1 MVNEEGLSMRISR
14 YDNPDYDLLRG
25 VDKAAILINYLGK
38 DAIKVVFKSMDD
50 TDIRKILHLMSK
62 FKVVPVSI
70 TKRVLEEYYE
80 ILSESE
86 DFIFSDQTGNKETI
100 IDALGEERARDILG
114 GLNIGSG
121 SGSRSLESL
130 EMVDAKSLSTF
141 LVNEHPQTV
150 AVILAHLD
158 PEKKGEVLRRLPESL
173 QAEVVLRMANLD
185 NVDPELISE
194 IDKVLKNQLS
204 SSHTVEQASLGGVQ
218 PVAEMLN
225 VMDKNSEQS
234 IMSRLEEKD
243 PLLAEEIRKLMFVF
257 EDIAKIDDRGIQ
269 ILLKEVSND
278 RLLLSLKTANDE
290 IRNKIFKNI
299 STRAA
304 EMLRED
310 LANMGP
316 ARLSD
321 VETAQQEIVNVA
333 RRLEAEGK
341 IIIARG
347 GTEDAMV

>member
-1 MVNEEGLSMRISR
+1 MRSAR
-14 YDNPDYDLLRG
+14 YENIDYDTLRG
-25 VDKAAILINYLGK
+25 VDKAAILVNYLGRE
-38 DAIKVVFKSMDD
+38 AIKVLFKKMDD
-50 TDIRKILHLMSK
+50 GDIRKLIHLMSK
-62 FKVVPVSI
+62 FKVVPVHI

-80 ILSESE
+80 MVSESE
-86 DFIFSDQTGNKETI
+86 DYIFSESMASKETI
-100 IDALGEERARDILG
+100 IDALGEERARGILG
-114 GLNIGSG
+114 GLNINSG
-121 SGSRSLESL
+121 SGRTLESL

-150 AVILAHLD
+150 AVILAHLE

-185 NVDPELISE
+185 NVDPELIAE

-204 SSHTVEQASLGGVQ
+204 NSHTVEQASLGGVQ

-225 VMDKNSEQS
+225 VMDKNTEQS

-269 ILLKEVSND
+269 ILLKEVPND
-278 RLLLSLKTANDE
+278 RLLLALKTANED

-299 STRAA
+299 SARAA

-310 LANMGP
+310 LSNMGP

-321 VETAQQEIVNVA
+321 VESAQQEIVNVA
-333 RRLEAEGK
+333 RRLEVEGK

-347 GTEDAMV
+347 GNEDAMV

>member
-1 MVNEEGLSMRISR
+1 MKIENL
-14 YDNPDYDLLRG
+14 DYDTLRG
-25 VDKAAILINYLGK
+25 IDKAAILINYLGK
-38 DAIKVVFKSMDD
+38 EAIKVLFTKMDD
-50 TDIRKILHLMSK
+50 GDIRKLIHLMSK
-62 FKVVPVSI
+62 FKVVPVHI
-70 TKRVLEEYYE
+70 TKRVLEDYYE
-80 ILSESE
+80 MLSEAE
-86 DFIFSDQTGNKETI
+86 DFIFSDQMASKDTI
-100 IDALGEERARDILG
+100 IEALGEERARGIMG
-114 GLNIGSG
+114 GLNISSG
-121 SGSRSLESL
+121 SGRTLESL
-130 EMVDAKSLSTF
+130 EMVDAKALSTF

-150 AVILAHLD
+150 AVILAHLE

-173 QAEVVLRMANLD
+173 QAEVVLRMANLE
-185 NVDPELISE
+185 NVDPELIAD

-204 SSHTVEQASLGGVQ
+204 NTHTIEQASLGGVQ

-225 VMDKNSEQS
+225 VMDKNTEQS

-257 EDIAKIDDRGIQ
+257 EDVTKIDDRGIQ
-269 ILLKEVSND
+269 ILLKEIPND
-278 RLLLSLKTANDE
+278 RLLLALKTANED
-290 IRNKIFKNI
+290 IRIKIFKNI
-299 STRAA
+299 SARAA

-310 LANMGP
+310 LSNMGP

-333 RRLEAEGK
+333 RRLESEGK

>member
-1 MVNEEGLSMRISR
+1 MRG
-14 YDNPDYDLLRG
+14 NGKFENLDYDALRG
-25 VDKAAILINYLGK
+25 IDKAAILVNYLGRE
-38 DAIKVVFKSMDD
+38 AIKVLFKKMDD
-50 TDIRKILHLMSK
+50 GDIRKLIHLMSK
-62 FKVVPVSI
+62 FKVVPVHI

-80 ILSESE
+80 MVSESE
-86 DFIFSDQTGNKETI
+86 DFIFSEQMASKETI
-100 IDALGEERARDILG
+100 IDALGEERARGILG
-114 GLNIGSG
+114 GLNISSG
-121 SGSRSLESL
+121 SGRTLESL

-150 AVILAHLD
+150 AVILAHLE

-185 NVDPELISE
+185 NVDPELIAE

-204 SSHTVEQASLGGVQ
+204 NSHTVEQASLGGVQ

-225 VMDKNSEQS
+225 VMDKNTEQS

-269 ILLKEVSND
+269 ILLKEVPND
-278 RLLLSLKTANDE
+278 RLLLALKTANED

-299 STRAA
+299 SARAA

-310 LANMGP
+310 LSNMGP

-321 VETAQQEIVNVA
+321 VEGAQQEIVNVA
-333 RRLEAEGK
+333 RRLEIEGK

-347 GTEDAMV
+347 GNEDAMV

>member
-1 MVNEEGLSMRISR
+1 MKIENL
-14 YDNPDYDLLRG
+14 DYDTLRG
-25 VDKAAILINYLGK
+25 IDKAAILINYLGK
-38 DAIKVVFKSMDD
+38 AAIKVLFTKMDD
-50 TDIRKILHLMSK
+50 GDIRKLIHLMSK
-62 FKVVPVSI
+62 FKIVPVHI
-70 TKRVLEEYYE
+70 TKRVLEDYYE
-80 ILSESE
+80 MLSEAE
-86 DFIFSDQTGNKETI
+86 DFIFSDQMASKDTI
-100 IDALGEERARDILG
+100 IEALGEERARGIMG
-114 GLNIGSG
+114 GLNISSG
-121 SGSRSLESL
+121 SGRTLESL
-130 EMVDAKSLSTF
+130 EMVDAKALSTF

-150 AVILAHLD
+150 AVILAHLE

-173 QAEVVLRMANLD
+173 QAEVVLRMANLE
-185 NVDPELISE
+185 NVDPELIAD

-204 SSHTVEQASLGGVQ
+204 NTHTIEQASLGGVQ

-225 VMDKNSEQS
+225 VMDKNTEQS

-257 EDIAKIDDRGIQ
+257 EDVTKIDDRGIQ
-269 ILLKEVSND
+269 ILLKEIPND
-278 RLLLSLKTANDE
+278 RLLLALKTANED
-290 IRNKIFKNI
+290 IRIKIFKNI
-299 STRAA
+299 SARAA

-310 LANMGP
+310 LSNMGP

-333 RRLEAEGK
+333 RRLEGEGK

>member
-1 MVNEEGLSMRISR
+1 MKIENL
-14 YDNPDYDLLRG
+14 DYDTLRG
-25 VDKAAILINYLGK
+25 IDKAAILINYLGK
-38 DAIKVVFKSMDD
+38 EAIKVLFTKMDD
-50 TDIRKILHLMSK
+50 GDIRKLIHLMSK
-62 FKVVPVSI
+62 FKVVPVHI
-70 TKRVLEEYYE
+70 TKRVLEDYYE
-80 ILSESE
+80 MISEAE
-86 DFIFSDQTGNKETI
+86 DFIFSDQMANKDTI
-100 IDALGEERARDILG
+100 IEALGEERARGIMG
-114 GLNIGSG
+114 GLNISSG
-121 SGSRSLESL
+121 SGRTLESL
-130 EMVDAKSLSTF
+130 EMVDAKALSTF

-150 AVILAHLD
+150 AVILAHLE

-173 QAEVVLRMANLD
+173 QAEVVLRMANLE
-185 NVDPELISE
+185 NVDPELIAD

-204 SSHTVEQASLGGVQ
+204 NTHTIEQASLGGVQ

-225 VMDKNSEQS
+225 VMDKNTEQS

-257 EDIAKIDDRGIQ
+257 EDVTKIDDRGIQ
-269 ILLKEVSND
+269 ILLKEIPND
-278 RLLLSLKTANDE
+278 RLLLALKTANEE
-290 IRNKIFKNI
+290 IRAKIFKNI
-299 STRAA
+299 SARAA

-310 LANMGP
+310 LSNMGP

-333 RRLEAEGK
+333 RRLEGEGK

>member
-1 MVNEEGLSMRISR
+1 MRISR
-14 YDNPDYDLLRG
+14 FDNLEYDQLRG
-25 VDKAAILINYLGK
+25 IDKAAILINYIGK
-38 DAIKVVFKSMDD
+38 DAIKILFQKMDD
-50 TDIRKILHLMSK
+50 TDIRKLLHLMSK
-62 FKVVPVSI
+62 FKVVPVTI

-80 ILSESE
+80 LLSESE
-86 DFIFSDQTGNKETI
+86 DFIFSDSTGNKDSI
-100 IDALGEERARDILG
+100 IDAVGEERARDILG
-114 GLNIGSG
+114 GLNIS
-121 SGSRSLESL
+121 SSSARSLESL

-204 SSHTVEQASLGGVQ
+204 SLHTVEQASLGGVQ

-257 EDIAKIDDRGIQ
+257 EDISKIDDRGIQ
-269 ILLKEVSND
+269 ILLKEVPND
-278 RLLLSLKTANDE
+278 RLLLALKTANDD

-310 LANMGP
+310 LSNMGP

-347 GTEDAMV
+347 GSEDAMV

>member
-1 MVNEEGLSMRISR
+1 MRFNKYENI
-14 YDNPDYDLLRG
+14 DYDALRG
-25 VDKAAILINYLGK
+25 IDKAAILVNYLGK
-38 DAIKVVFKSMDD
+38 DAIKVIFKKMDD
-50 TDIRKILHLMSK
+50 GDIRKLLHLMSK
-62 FKVVPVSI
+62 FKVVPVHI

-80 ILSESE
+80 MLSESE
-86 DFIFSDQTGNKETI
+86 DFIFSDEISSKENI
-100 IDALGEERARDILG
+100 IDALGEERARGIMG
-114 GLNIGSG
+114 GLNMNTGTG
-121 SGSRSLESL
+121 GRTLESL

-150 AVILAHLD
+150 AVILAHLE

-173 QAEVVLRMANLD
+173 QAEVVLRMANLE
-185 NVDPELISE
+185 NVDPELIAE

-204 SSHTVEQASLGGVQ
+204 ATSTVEQASLGGVQ

-225 VMDKNSEQS
+225 VMDKNTEQS

-257 EDIAKIDDRGIQ
+257 EDISKIDDRGIQ
-269 ILLKEVSND
+269 VLLKECPND
-278 RLLLSLKTANDE
+278 RLLLALKTANDD

-299 STRAA
+299 SVRAA

-316 ARLSD
+316 SRLSD
-321 VETAQQEIVNVA
+321 VEGAQQEIVNVA
-333 RRLEAEGK
+333 RRLEGEGK

>member
-1 MVNEEGLSMRISR
+1 MRPMKIE
-14 YDNPDYDLLRG
+14 NLDYDTLRG
-25 VDKAAILINYLGK
+25 IDKAAILINYLGR
-38 DAIKVVFKSMDD
+38 DAIKILFNKMDD
-50 TDIRKILHLMSK
+50 GDIRKLIHLMSK
-62 FKVVPVSI
+62 FKVVPVHI
-70 TKRVLEEYYE
+70 TKRVLEDYYE
-80 ILSESE
+80 MLSEAE
-86 DFIFSDQTGNKETI
+86 DFIFSDQMANKDTI
-100 IDALGEERARDILG
+100 IEALGEERARGIMG
-114 GLNIGSG
+114 GLNISSG
-121 SGSRSLESL
+121 SSRTLESL
-130 EMVDAKSLSTF
+130 EMVDAKALSTF

-150 AVILAHLD
+150 AVILAHLE

-173 QAEVVLRMANLD
+173 QAEVVLRMANLE
-185 NVDPELISE
+185 NVDPELIAD

-204 SSHTVEQASLGGVQ
+204 NTHTIEQASLGGVQ

-225 VMDKNSEQS
+225 VMDKNTEQS

-257 EDIAKIDDRGIQ
+257 EDVTKIDDRGIQ
-269 ILLKEVSND
+269 ILLKEVPND
-278 RLLLSLKTANDE
+278 RLLLALKTANEE
-290 IRNKIFKNI
+290 IRSKIFKNI
-299 STRAA
+299 SARAA

-310 LANMGP
+310 LSNMGP

-333 RRLEAEGK
+333 RRLEGEGK